1 MLFKKLKPVFRV
13 AALSGPP
20 AVLRVPAAP
29 WADEH
34 LVVSGFGAS
43 ALPVV
48 WGVTHRG
55 FTLMTCA
62 VLLLMSAW
70 HLCVVSAAVSGSS
83 VRF

>member
-1 MLFKKLKPVFRV
+1 MLFKKLKPVFR
-13 AALSGPP
+13 AAAPSGAP
-20 AVLRVPAAP
+20 AVLRVPVAP
-29 WADEH
+29 QADQH
-34 LVVSGFGAS
+34 LVLSGFGAS

-62 VLLLMSAW
+62 VLLLVSAW
-70 HLCVVSAAVSGSS
+70 RLCVVLAAVSGSS